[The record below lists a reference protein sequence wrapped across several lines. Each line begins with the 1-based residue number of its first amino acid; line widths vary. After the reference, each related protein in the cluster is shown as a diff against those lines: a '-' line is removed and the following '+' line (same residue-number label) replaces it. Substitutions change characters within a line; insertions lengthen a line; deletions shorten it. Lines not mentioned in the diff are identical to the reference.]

1 MTEAAAPMPT
11 RRDVSLLAQR
21 FDAEHITAVRH
32 AVARCAAGVGL
43 FDQRLEDFV
52 LAVNEV
58 ITNAVRH
65 AGGQGRVRLW
75 TQDGTIR
82 CEVTDEGGGIPPER
96 LVGRELPPSVAVSGR
111 GLWLARHLC
120 DAVSVATGPA
130 GTTILLVSGLVSA
143 GA

>member
-1 MTEAAAPMPT
+1 VTDAVSHQP
-11 RRDVSLLAQR
+11 RRDVSLLAQP
-21 FDAEHITAVRH
+21 FDAEHITALRH

-43 FDQRLEDFV
+43 IGQRLEDYV
-52 LAVNEV
+52 LAVNEI

-65 AGGQGRVRLW
+65 AGGHGRLRLW

-82 CEVTDEGGGIPPER
+82 CEVTDEGGGIPLDR
-96 LVGRELPPSVAVSGR
+96 LSGRELPPSFAVSGR

-130 GTTILLVSGLVSA
+130 GTTILLVSGLVSS

>member
-1 MTEAAAPMPT
+1 MSDAASPPFS
-11 RRDVSLLAQR
+11 RDVSLLAQP
-21 FDAEHITAVRH
+21 FDAEHITALRH

-43 FDQRLEDFV
+43 FGQRLEDYV
-52 LAVNEV
+52 LAVNEI

-65 AGGQGRVRLW
+65 AGGHGRLRLW
-75 TQDGTIR
+75 TEAGTIR
-82 CEVTDEGGGIPPER
+82 CEVSDEGGGIPPDR
-96 LVGRELPPSVAVSGR
+96 LTGRELPPSFAVSGR

-130 GTTILLVSGLVSA
+130 GTTILLVSGLVSS

>member
-1 MTEAAAPMPT
+1 VTEASMPA
-11 RRDVSLLAQR
+11 RSPVSLLAVR

-43 FDQRLEDFV
+43 LGQRLEDYV
-52 LAVNEV
+52 LAVNEIV
-58 ITNAVRH
+58 TNAVRH
-65 AGGQGRVRLW
+65 AGGHGRVRLW

-82 CEVTDEGGGIPPER
+82 CEVSDEGGGIPAEQ
-96 LVGRELPPSVAVSGR
+96 LNGRELPPSYAVSGR

-120 DAVSVATGPA
+120 DAVNVVTGPA
-130 GTTILLVSGLVSA
+130 GTTIQLVSGLVST